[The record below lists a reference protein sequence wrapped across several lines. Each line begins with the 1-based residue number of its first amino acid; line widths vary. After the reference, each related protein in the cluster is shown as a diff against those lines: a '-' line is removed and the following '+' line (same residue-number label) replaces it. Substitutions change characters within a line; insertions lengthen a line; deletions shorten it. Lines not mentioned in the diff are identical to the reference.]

1 MHPNFLPMSEG
12 LANDWMGWDG
22 MGWDGFLGGIIWKVG
37 SSEWINQKVELLS
50 LKVDAPRTTA

>member
-1 MHPNFLPMSEG
+1 MSEG